1 MKVRWFRCRGNV
13 WCDLFKLDLSNDY
26 VKTIDGVYV
35 IWTGD
40 LPKKVLRIGSGN
52 ITREL
57 SAIKREISFKAF
69 QHHGL
74 KVSWAEIS
82 ALQRNG
88 TLVYLYSELMP
99 TMQKEIPKGMPF
111 HVNLPWDN
119 VKDDEYDD
127 AE

>member
-1 MKVRWFRCRGNV
+1 MKVRWFKCRGNV

-26 VKTIDGVYV
+26 VKTINGIFI

-40 LPKKVLRIGSGN
+40 IPRKVLRIGSGN
-52 ITREL
+52 ISREL
-57 SAIKREISFKAF
+57 SAIRREISFKAF

-88 TLVYLYSELMP
+88 ALAYMYNELLP
-99 TMQKEIPKGMPF
+99 TMQKEIPKGVPF
-111 HVNLPWDN
+111 HLNFPWDRVN
-119 VKDDEYDD
+119 EDDDDE
-127 AE
+127 